1 MDWDALDFVVFGALI
16 AAVAVTYRLAL
27 RWTGNTAYRIAVG
40 VALAGAFLLV
50 WVNGA
55 VGIIG
60 AAGNDANM
68 MFLGVLGIGVIGAFT
83 GRFQA
88 HGMARA
94 LYATALAQVVVG
106 VIALAGGLG
115 AEGAAWPRD
124 ILFATGFFVA
134 LWLLSGWLFRKAGTA
149 G

>member
-1 MDWDALDFVVFGALI
+1 VDWDALDFVVFGALI
-16 AAVAVTYRLAL
+16 ASVGIAYTLAL
-27 RWTGNTAYRIAVG
+27 RWTGNTAYRLAVA
-40 VALAGAFLLV
+40 VVLAATFLLV

-55 VGIIG
+55 VGVIG

-68 MFLGVLGIGVIGAFT
+68 MFIGVVGIAFIGAFI

-94 LYATALAQVVVG
+94 MHAAAAAQILVG

-115 AEGAAWPRD
+115 AEGAAWPGD
-124 ILFATGFFVA
+124 VLFATVFFVF
-134 LWLLSGWLFRKAGTA
+134 LWLFSAWLFQKAGKV

>member
-1 MDWDALDFVVFGALI
+1 MDWDILDFAVFGALV
-16 AAVAVTYRLAL
+16 AAVVVTYRLAL
-27 RWTGNTAYRIAVG
+27 RWTGNTAYRFAVG

-60 AAGNDANM
+60 ASGNDANM
-68 MFLGVLGIGVIGAFT
+68 MFFGVLGIGVIGAFV

-88 HGMARA
+88 RGMARA
-94 LYATALAQVVVG
+94 LCATALAQVLIG

-115 AEGAAWPRD
+115 ADGAAWPRD
-124 ILFATGFFVA
+124 ILFVTGFFVG
-134 LWLLSGWLFRKAGTA
+134 LWLLSAWLFRKAGKT

>member
-1 MDWDALDFVVFGALI
+1 MDWDALDFAVFGALI
-16 AAVAVTYRLAL
+16 AGVAIAYTLAV
-27 RWTGNTAYRIAVG
+27 RWTGNTAYRLAVG
-40 VALAGAFLLV
+40 VVLAATFLLV

-55 VGIIG
+55 VGVIG

-68 MFLGVLGIGVIGAFT
+68 MFIGVIGIAIIGAFI

-88 HGMARA
+88 QGMARA
-94 LYATALAQVVVG
+94 MYAAAAVQILVG

-115 AEGAAWPRD
+115 ANGAAWPRD
-124 ILFATGFFVA
+124 VLFATGFFVF
-134 LWLLSGWLFRKAGTA
+134 LWLFSAWLFQKAGKA